1 MRNIRENEGSKYIM
15 YSAHD
20 TQIAI
25 MWEFLEKYLEFDD
38 WYYIQYG
45 S

>member
-1 MRNIRENEGSKYIM
+1 MKNMKRDDSTKYIM

-25 MWEFLEKYLEFDD
+25 MWEFLEKYLQFDE
-38 WYYIQYG
+38 WYYIQY
-45 S
+45 SS